1 LEGFVRISVD
11 DLKKTT
17 LRALQK
23 NGYPESEASIILD
36 VLMYAQMRGNNQG
49 VVKLV
54 GAGMPRDAKAYA
66 MTILKDSAVSALIDG
81 GRNQAMLAMKWATE
95 LAIEKAK
102 STGLSIVGTNNT
114 FTSTGAIGY
123 FAGLIAE
130 AGLIGIVASG
140 SAEYVAMHGSYE
152 PIFGT
157 NPFAIGVPAN
167 EGNPIVFDM
176 ATSAIARFGIIEA
189 KTAGRSLP
197 DGVAYDKQGA
207 PTNDPAAALEGAI
220 RTFGGYKGAALS
232 LIVDL
237 MTHQLLLTS
246 RTAEGRKQDS
256 GNLVLVIDPDLMLD
270 RETFAASVA
279 SYVERIK
286 RTRRLPGVDEI
297 LVPGER
303 GNRVLNEIMATGQ
316 IEIEDALWAA
326 LQKVADS

>member
-1 LEGFVRISVD
+1 MKISVG
-11 DLKKTT
+11 DLKTT
-17 LRALQK
+17 TMQALQK
-23 NGYPESEASIILD
+23 SGYPEAEASIILD

-54 GAGMPRDAKAYA
+54 GAGMPRDAKAYP
-66 MTILKDSAVSALIDG
+66 MKIIKESAVSALLDG

-95 LAIEKAK
+95 LAIEKARA
-102 STGLSIVGTNNT
+102 TGLSIVGTNNT

-123 FAGLIAE
+123 FAGLIAQT
-130 AGLIGIVASG
+130 GLVGIVASG

-157 NPFAIGVPAN
+157 NPFAIGVPAG

-197 DGVAYDKQGA
+197 DGVAYDKHGQI
-207 PTNDPAAALEGAI
+207 TNDPAAALEGAI

-232 LIVDL
+232 LVVDL

-256 GNLVLVIDPDLMLD
+256 GNLVLVIDPELMLD
-270 RETFAASVA
+270 RDTFSTNVA
-279 SYVERIK
+279 EYVERIK
-286 RTRRLPGVDEI
+286 ATRRLPGVDEI

-303 GNRVLNEIMATGQ
+303 GDRILSEAVATGQ
-316 IEIEDALWAA
+316 IEIDDALWAA
-326 LQKVADS
+326 LQKVATG